1 MALNGGAIP
10 YRTPLEQRDGAM
22 SIEMLLAYGR
32 AQFAADVCRVK
43 QVAQD
48 RFSSQ
53 RSSCCFLATA
63 RSSLCHRH
71 KMLVGALMPNF
82 KGPPL
87 VLVVDDDPD
96 QVDGLVGLL
105 SQHGMVSLRAY
116 NGQQCLDIVRQNP
129 IDVIVLDLEMPG
141 MSGLEVC
148 AALEKEIVSHSLAII
163 ILTARDE
170 MEIRIEGLRFGITEF
185 ITKPSNSQ
193 VLIPRIQAQVE
204 RCRKIRELG

>member
-1 MALNGGAIP
+1 MVLNGGAIP
-10 YRTPLEQRDGAM
+10 YRTLLEQRDGAM

-32 AQFAADVCRVK
+32 AQV
-43 QVAQD
+43 
-48 RFSSQ
+48 
-53 RSSCCFLATA
+53 RSGRLSNQAGSA
-63 RSSLCHRH
+63 RSLLITELKLLLFSDYLIILCHRR
-71 KMLVGALMPNF
+71 KVLVGALMSDFNV
-82 KGPPL
+82 PPL

-116 NGQQCLDIVRQNP
+116 SGQQCLDIVRQNP
-129 IDVIVLDLEMPG
+129 IDVIILDLEMPG

-148 AALEKEIVSHSLAII
+148 AALEKEIASHSLAII

-170 MEIRIEGLRFGITEF
+170 MEVRIEGLRFGITEF
-185 ITKPSNSQ
+185 IAKPSNNQ
-193 VLIPRIQAQVE
+193 VLIQRIQAQVE

>member
-1 MALNGGAIP
+1 MVLNGGAIP
-10 YRTPLEQRDGAM
+10 YRIPLEQRDGAM
-22 SIEMLLAYGR
+22 NIEMLLAYGR
-32 AQFAADVCRVK
+32 AQFAADVCRIK

-53 RSSCCFLATA
+53 RSSCCFLVTA
-63 RSSLCHRH
+63 ESSLCHRR
-71 KMLVGALMPNF
+71 KALVGALMSDF
-82 KGPPL
+82 KVPPL
-87 VLVVDDDPD
+87 VLVVDDDHD

-105 SQHGMVSLRAY
+105 SQHGMVPFRAY

-129 IDVIVLDLEMPG
+129 IDVIILDLEMPG

-148 AALEKEIVSHSLAII
+148 AALEKEIASHSLAII
-163 ILTARDE
+163 ILTASDE
-170 MEIRIEGLRFGITEF
+170 MEIRSEGLRFGITEF

-193 VLIPRIQAQVE
+193 VLIPRIHAQVE

>member
-1 MALNGGAIP
+1 
-10 YRTPLEQRDGAM
+10 M
-22 SIEMLLAYGR
+22 SD
-32 AQFAADVCRVK
+32 FNV
-43 QVAQD
+43 
-48 RFSSQ
+48 
-53 RSSCCFLATA
+53 
-63 RSSLCHRH
+63 
-71 KMLVGALMPNF
+71 
-82 KGPPL
+82 PPL
-87 VLVVDDDPD
+87 VLVVDDDSD

-129 IDVIVLDLEMPG
+129 IDVIILDLEMPG

-148 AALEKEIVSHSLAII
+148 AALEKEIASHSLAVI

-170 MEIRIEGLRFGITEF
+170 MEVRIEGLRFGITEF